1 GFASGTVVGLRTRRD
16 HAFLVTPSGQVAL
29 VTLDPVLTLPSGARV
44 ELATHEWAS
53 GAVAPR
59 GYLLLATFDQTDG
72 VPRWRWRGG
81 GRLGRWWWSASGG
94 WGRASRAW
102 PWCTGSSPRPSRS
115 GSPSARCAH
124 GAHSARSGRPT
135 HR

>member
-1 GFASGTVVGLRTRRD
+1 MATRTVLTFGSQVCPSLSEDGGAGREWLLTDGIGGFASGPVFGLRTRRD

-72 VPRWRWRGG
+72 VPRWRWR
-81 GRLGRWWWSASGG
+81 
-94 WGRASRAW
+94 
-102 PWCTGSSPRPSRS
+102 
-115 GSPSARCAH
+115 
-124 GAHSARSGRPT
+124 
-135 HR
+135 